1 MTIEETKIN
10 ETWKVE
16 KKYSESVIKEVDEII
31 SKTYDIINSKE
42 TLELNPSKKIE
53 ELISLRKKVTKT
65 IIRLWGNDID
75 DMPNDFPWAWL
86 AIIMVTIYDFLKG
99 LTNEDL
105 PKLKYRLDN
114 IDKLMKILE
123 EKKD

>member
-1 MTIEETKIN
+1 
-10 ETWKVE
+10 
-16 KKYSESVIKEVDEII
+16 
-31 SKTYDIINSKE
+31 
-42 TLELNPSKKIE
+42 
-53 ELISLRKKVTKT
+53 
-65 IIRLWGNDID
+65 
-75 DMPNDFPWAWL
+75 
-86 AIIMVTIYDFLKG
+86 MVTIYDFLKG